1 MSRVKKNKSGIFLM
15 ERMAVVL
22 IILLT
27 ITTCVNIFFKSQK
40 LSDKSYILTNA
51 CSQTENVVQLLKH
64 DRGKIKSFQSYYNID
79 GTSVYFD
86 RNFNVCKKE
95 KGIYKIEVK
104 QQSIDNKLILS
115 DVEFSEI
122 SSKNIIYSL
131 NTTIF
136 EQEGGNN
143 E

>member
-1 MSRVKKNKSGIFLM
+1 MFAVSKKIRIWKEAENK
-15 ERMAVVL
+15 R
-22 IILLT
+22 
-27 ITTCVNIFFKSQK
+27 
-40 LSDKSYILTNA
+40 D
-51 CSQTENVVQLLKH
+51 
-64 DRGKIKSFQSYYNID
+64 KIKSFQSYYNID